1 MRGVGV
7 AAGVKFLGAF
17 DFLLDSSAGASYFV
31 VVVAAV
37 VVVAVAVAGAGKVC
51 FVAAVGSTGAEV
63 LAVALVL
70 VVVELVFGRLF
81 SLMEAVGIVLLV
93 RPSLMVTLRGA
104 SHTVC

>member
-17 DFLLDSSAGASYFV
+17 DFLLDSGAGASYFV
-31 VVVAAV
+31 VVVVAAV
-37 VVVAVAVAGAGKVC
+37 VVAVAGAGKVC

-63 LAVALVL
+63 LAVASVL

-81 SLMEAVGIVLLV
+81 SLMEALGIVLLV